1 MSQRRDASFF
11 LCGEVCKYI
20 NRLCSRIFQ
29 PDTVPLENA
38 WFLLMDF
45 QMNQGK
51 FMEDEDFLVRLKIS
65 GKVTSASNL
74 KAAGLHFNKKS
85 SKAAISKT
93 ADQAKSDFV
102 ASARSYVKFLL
113 SQVLQHTELS
123 SDLIKGLA
131 AFDPYILFKRP
142 VEVALR
148 HFDCLYST
156 FQLRFWVSEFN
167 ESACRDEYVALL
179 DYLRN
184 NHSAE
189 FSAANDS
196 PDLIDFFMSL
206 EFLQS
211 RDHLCYLF
219 KLSCL
224 CITTVSPEYPPVSF
238 GRINTAML
246 QSRLVDVILPCQS
259 YLSSDPDSL
268 LACCTES
275 QLERF
280 QQLSSTF
287 GQSAFA
293 ADYDPWPFVDGFGR
307 TAIYKSLVASH
318 RSVLS
323 GSEFQFRSPTLAD
336 TSSVKDAPAYRLP
349 SDSKRRRMERAVS
362 RSTASSVG
370 DESSASSPKD

>member
-11 LCGEVCKYI
+11 LCGEVCRYI
-20 NRLCSRIFQ
+20 NRLCFRIFQ

-45 QMNQGK
+45 QLNQGT
-51 FMEDEDFLVRLKIS
+51 FMGDEDFLVRLKIA
-65 GKVTSASNL
+65 GKVTTASNL

-93 ADQAKSDFV
+93 ADQAKLDFT
-102 ASARSYVKFLL
+102 ASARSYIKFLL
-113 SQVLQHTELS
+113 SEVLQHTELS

-142 VEVALR
+142 VDVALR

-179 DYLRN
+179 DHLRN

-189 FSAANDS
+189 FSSAKDP
-196 PDLIDFFMSL
+196 PDLIDFFMNL

-211 RDHLCYLF
+211 HDHLCYLF

-224 CITTVSPEYPPVSF
+224 CITTISPEYPPVSF
-238 GRINTAML
+238 GRIDTTGL
-246 QSRLVDVILPCQS
+246 QSRFADVILPCQS
-259 YLSSDPDSL
+259 YLTSDPDSL
-268 LACCTES
+268 LACCSEP
-275 QLERF
+275 QLEKF
-280 QQLSSTF
+280 QQLSSSF

-307 TAIYKSLVASH
+307 TAIYKTLVTSY
-318 RSVLS
+318 RSILS
-323 GSEFQFRSPTLAD
+323 GSEFQFRSPTIAD
-336 TSSVKDAPAYRLP
+336 TSSIPDASAVKLP
-349 SDSKRRRMERAVS
+349 SDSKRRRMERAIS
-362 RSTASSVG
+362 RSRASSVA
-370 DESSASSPKD
+370 DESSASSSKN